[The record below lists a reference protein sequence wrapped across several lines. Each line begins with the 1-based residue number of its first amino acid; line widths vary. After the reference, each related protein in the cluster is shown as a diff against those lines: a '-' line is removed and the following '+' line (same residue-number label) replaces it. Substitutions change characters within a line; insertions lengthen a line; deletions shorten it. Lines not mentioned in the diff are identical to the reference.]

1 MDNSFFTQL
10 ANFIQNTLIA
20 GIGVIGLILCL
31 GGVLVGAIKR
41 KWQLVGGA
49 VVGGLIISA
58 AMPQNSWLNIGHIS
72 WPSLV
77 ANGSANAP
85 TWVRVLIGM
94 VLFAGMIDAF
104 AQLIA
109 APLKPKKQK

>member
-10 ANFIQNTLIA
+10 ANFIQNTLIV
-20 GIGVIGLILCL
+20 GIGLVGLVLCL
-31 GGVLVGAIKR
+31 AGVLTGIIRR

-49 VVGGLIISA
+49 VVGGLIIST

-72 WPSLV
+72 WPSLL

-85 TWVRVLIGM
+85 TWVQVLIGM
-94 VLFAGMIDAF
+94 VLFAWVIVAF

-109 APLKPKKQK
+109 APLKPKK